1 MEENNEIRYRLRDD
15 AARREVDGEFF
26 IVTAD
31 RAMHRIA
38 ARSGVSVLRLLAE
51 RPHSVAELTDA
62 LAPRFDAEVAT
73 IRHDVETFVA
83 TLAARGIAHEV
94 AS

>member
-1 MEENNEIRYRLRDD
+1 MAEANQVRYRLRDD
-15 AARREVDGEFF
+15 AARREVGGEFF

-38 ARSGVSVLRLLAE
+38 AKSGVSVLRLLAE
-51 RPHSVAELTDA
+51 QPHSVAELATA
-62 LAPRFDAEVAT
+62 LAPRFDADFET
-73 IRHDVETFVA
+73 IRADVEAFVA
-83 TLAARGIAHEV
+83 TLRARGIALED

>member
-1 MEENNEIRYRLRDD
+1 MEETKVIRYRLRDD
-15 AARREVDGEFF
+15 AARREVGGEFF

-38 ARSGVSVLRLLAE
+38 AQSGVSVLRLLAE
-51 RPHSVAELTDA
+51 RPHSVAELTAA
-62 LAPRFDAEVAT
+62 LAPRFDADMAT
-73 IRHDVETFVA
+73 IRTDVETFVA
-83 TLAARGIAHEV
+83 TLQARGIALEV